1 MTTKQPMPV
10 DVDLT
15 EFKQFLFEV
24 YQPHLAPTDLKTMEA
39 CEAEARQEID
49 ETLENYVRGLVRGVD
64 LFIENALPI
73 EREHLMEVLNKSA
86 QVPDESNTEN
96 PFSINAED
104 AAFLEV
110 IAKRVFETGNFV
122 DASFL
127 YKFIV
132 QVFPVYSPA
141 WVSLA
146 HCEQYQGKLED
157 AEEVFLMSIDLLPK
171 DYYLRMYAA
180 EFYIKTNQVPKAKA
194 LIEASA
200 LQLSQDGEE
209 GTEAHRQVTNLLKQ
223 L

>member
-1 MTTKQPMPV
+1 MTTKQPLPV
-10 DVDLT
+10 DVDLS

-24 YQPHLAPTDLKTMEA
+24 YQPHLVPSDFKSIEA

-49 ETLENYVRGLVRGVD
+49 ETLDNYVRGLVRGVD
-64 LFIENALPI
+64 LFIENGLPI

-86 QVPDESNTEN
+86 MAPDPTNTEN

-104 AAFLEV
+104 AEFLEK
-110 IAKRVFETGNFV
+110 IAKRVFEAGNFE

-127 YKFIV
+127 FKFIV
-132 QVFPVYSPA
+132 QIFPVYSPA

-146 HCEQYQGKLED
+146 HCAQRQGKQDE
-157 AEEVFLMSIDLLPK
+157 AEEIFLMSIDLLPK

-200 LQLSQDGEE
+200 MQLSQDGEE